1 MKVPIWYMF
10 GIILLVA
17 LLYALF
23 ELVPKAKPVAAKR
36 SGPHKGTIV
45 WLMHS
50 YVPNVRAG
58 AEITAH
64 ALNVQLVRSGWRV
77 VVVLPDFQ
85 MADIDGVECIR
96 YDPADP
102 FVQETFKAADVICC
116 QNYEA
121 QKAIRELESYG
132 KPIVFFMHIDKEKS
146 DVLMQ
151 RFAVP
156 VAVVYNSMTQKD
168 QNPTV
173 HESTVVRPYIP
184 YDAFAPRERD
194 LPLGPVTL
202 LNVNENKGGK
212 VLVELARRMRD
223 VPFVGVRGAYSTQ
236 VAEESPNLT
245 YKPLAEDPRPYY
257 EAAGI
262 YIMPSKS
269 ESWGRAALEAMS
281 VGVPVIASTAH
292 GIREATAGACAAYCR
307 PDDVGCYEETIR
319 RLRSDQE
326 FYRDAVR
333 RGKERVRRLAG
344 EDDFA
349 AFESWLK
356 GMLVKWQSDQF
367 TYE

>member
-1 MKVPIWYMF
+1 
-10 GIILLVA
+10 
-17 LLYALF
+17 
-23 ELVPKAKPVAAKR
+23 
-36 SGPHKGTIV
+36 
-45 WLMHS
+45 MHS

-64 ALNVQLVRSGWRV
+64 ALNVQLVRNGWRV
-77 VVVLPDFQ
+77 IVALPDFQ
-85 MADIDGVECIR
+85 MADIDGVECVKYEIGS
-96 YDPADP
+96 PATHAA
-102 FVQETFKAADVICC
+102 FSAADVICC
-116 QNYEA
+116 QNYKA
-121 QKAIRELESYG
+121 QQAIQELEAYA
-132 KPIVFFMHIDKEKS
+132 KPIIFFLHIDKEKS

-156 VAVVYNSMTQKD
+156 VAVVYNSLTQRD

-173 HESTVVRPYIP
+173 HESTIVRPYIP

-223 VPFVGVRGAYSTQ
+223 VPFVGVRGSYSAQ
-236 VAEESPNLT
+236 LAAEEAPNLRYLPT
-245 YKPLAEDPRPYY
+245 AEDPRPIYA
-257 EAAGI
+257 AAGI

-292 GIREATAGACAAYCR
+292 GIREATGGECAAYCR
-307 PDDVGCYEETIR
+307 PDDIGCWEQTIR
-319 RLRSDQE
+319 RLRGDAE

-333 RGKERVRRLAG
+333 RGKERVRRLAQ

-349 AFESWLK
+349 AFEGWLR
-356 GMLVKWQSDQF
+356 GMLNVWHAS
-367 TYE
+367 

>member
-1 MKVPIWYMF
+1 MAAVSIWYLV
-10 GIILLVA
+10 GIVVLIG

-23 ELVPKAKPVAAKR
+23 EVAPKPKPKPVR
-36 SGPHKGTIV
+36 PRGPFKGTIV

-64 ALNVQLVRSGWRV
+64 ALNVQLVRNGWRV
-77 VVVLPDFQ
+77 IVVLPDFQ
-85 MADIDGVECIR
+85 MADIDGVKCVKYEVGS
-96 YDPADP
+96 AATNAA
-102 FVQETFKAADVICC
+102 FSAADVICC
-116 QNYEA
+116 QNYKG
-121 QKAIRELESYG
+121 QQAIQELEKYA
-132 KPIVFFMHIDKEKS
+132 KPIIFFLHIDKEKA

-156 VAVVYNSMTQKD
+156 VAVVYNSETQRV

-184 YDAFAPRERD
+184 YDAFAPRDRD

-223 VPFVGVRGAYSTQ
+223 VPFIGVRGSYSAQ
-236 VAEESPNLT
+236 LSSEEAPNLRYLPT
-245 YKPLAEDPRPYY
+245 ADDPRPIYA
-257 EAAGI
+257 AAGI

-292 GIREATAGACAAYCR
+292 GIREATAGAAAAYCR
-307 PDDVGCYEETIR
+307 PDDIGCWEQTIR
-319 RLRSDQE
+319 KLRSDQE
-326 FYRDAVR
+326 FYKESVMK
-333 RGKERVRRLAG
+333 GKERVQRLAG

-349 AFESWLK
+349 AFEGWLR
-356 GMLVKWQSDQF
+356 GMINVWHS
-367 TYE
+367 